1 MYFLYSVLALVFMV
15 VLSPWFLYQ
24 AVRYRKYV
32 GSLSERMGR
41 LPVSFNMDG
50 EPSIWVHAVS
60 VGEVL
65 TARPLAR
72 DLRARYPRLRILLST
87 TTLGGHAMARRHM
100 QVVDGLFYFPFDLPI
115 FVRRTLDRVRP
126 RLFVMMETEIWPN
139 LLREWRRGGIKAA
152 VCSGALC
159 GGPFAWC

>member
-1 MYFLYSVLALVFMV
+1 MYFLYSVLALAFLIV
-15 VLSPWFLYQ
+15 VSPWFLYQ

-32 GSLSERMGR
+32 GSVYERMGH
-41 LPVSFNMDG
+41 LPVSFNMDQ
-50 EPSIWVHAVS
+50 EPSIWIHAVS

-100 QVVDGLFYFPFDLPI
+100 QDVDGLFYFPFDLGPV
-115 FVRRTLDRVRP
+115 VRRTLVVLHRRVVDRP
-126 RLFVMMETEIWPN
+126 RRAASTAAYDDSG
-139 LLREWRRGGIKAA
+139 RR
-152 VCSGALC
+152 LTR
-159 GGPFAWC
+159 W